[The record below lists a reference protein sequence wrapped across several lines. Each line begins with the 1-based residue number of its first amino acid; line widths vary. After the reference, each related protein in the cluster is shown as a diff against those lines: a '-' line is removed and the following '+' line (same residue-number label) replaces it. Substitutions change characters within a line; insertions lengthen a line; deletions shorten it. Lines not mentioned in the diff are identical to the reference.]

1 MASEPPGTP
10 AARDASAHDPE
21 RLRAL
26 LEALHR
32 FPGPFYVSVIAR
44 TDADVEAAL
53 RATIQA
59 AATGPLDAWERR
71 PSSGGRYTS
80 HRVTIGC
87 QSVDEAL
94 ALYVQVA
101 RVDGVVTVL

>member
-1 MASEPPGTP
+1 MGHP
-10 AARDASAHDPE
+10 ARGAGEHDPE

-26 LEALHR
+26 LESLHR
-32 FPGPFYVSVIAR
+32 FPGPFYISVIAR
-44 TDADVEAAL
+44 TDAGVEAAL
-53 RATIQA
+53 RATIEA
-59 AATGPLDAWERR
+59 TATGPLDAWERQ

-80 HRVTIGC
+80 HRVTVGC

-94 ALYVQVA
+94 ALYVEAA